1 VAAFFFHKKQHQPG
15 KPAWRRSFEVHSLQ
29 LVIRRQDSYR
39 LVICLP
45 MAANDGDVAALD
57 DHFPIT
63 LHFNVFLYSR
73 VTS

>member
-1 VAAFFFHKKQHQPG
+1 
-15 KPAWRRSFEVHSLQ
+15 
-29 LVIRRQDSYR
+29 
-39 LVICLP
+39 